1 MPTPQPKFPKR
12 KVWLDCGKYIL
23 RTITVEDATDRW
35 AKWMADPEASLMLN
49 APPQAMT
56 RSDIVAYI
64 KGFDQRTQIL
74 IGIFEKSSGLLL
86 GFLRN
91 DVNFTTG
98 QFLVSMII
106 GEPEYRHSGVTNAVT
121 VPFRDY
127 FFETLG
133 MNVMLATALAHN
145 RPIIHYLYST
155 GWSLDRT
162 LERHIKSHLDD
173 RMFDLCFFSQTREA
187 WRAWKKA
194 KLGGSESGTP
204 PKTDQA

>member
-23 RTITVEDATDRW
+23 RTITVEDATGGW
-35 AKWMADPEASLMLN
+35 SNWMADPEASLMLN
-49 APPQAMT
+49 ATPQAMT

-64 KGFDQRTQIL
+64 KGFDRRTQIL
-74 IGIFEKSSGLLL
+74 IGIFEKSSGLLR

-91 DVNFTTG
+91 DVNFATG

-133 MNVMLATALAHN
+133 MNVMLATALSHN
-145 RPIIHYLYST
+145 KPIIHYLYST
-155 GWSLDRT
+155 GWTLDRT
-162 LERHIKSHLDD
+162 LERNVKSNTDD

-187 WRAWKKA
+187 WHEWKTA
-194 KLGGSESGTP
+194 RL
-204 PKTDQA
+204 

>member
-12 KVWLDCGKYIL
+12 KVWLDCGQYVL
-23 RTITVEDATDRW
+23 RTITVDDATDRW
-35 AKWMADPEASLMLN
+35 ARWMADPEASYMLN
-49 APPQAMT
+49 APPTAMT
-56 RSDIVAYI
+56 KSDIVAYI
-64 KGFDQRTQIL
+64 KSFDQRTHIL
-74 IGIFEKSSGLLL
+74 IGIFEKATGLLL

-91 DVNFTTG
+91 DVDFATG
-98 QFLVSMII
+98 RFLVSMII

-133 MNVMLATALAHN
+133 LQVMMATALAHN

-155 GWSLDRT
+155 GWTLDRT
-162 LERHIKSHLDD
+162 MERNVKSNSDD

-194 KLGGSESGTP
+194 KLGGGQS
-204 PKTDQA
+204 